1 MLINRSK
8 LTSSAPAR
16 GWGWLEILLIC
27 IPLLLFSFAA
37 LFLWESV
44 QKWSLVNQFE
54 VRGDV
59 AIGRVIE
66 TEYQSEQGSNSIS
79 RQRLVCLVEYPTA
92 DNRVII

>member
-16 GWGWLEILLIC
+16 GWGWLEILLFTLPPIF
-27 IPLLLFSFAA
+27 ITEG
-37 LFLWESV
+37 W
-44 QKWSLVNQFE
+44 QKWHLVNQLE

-59 AIGRVIE
+59 AIGRVID
-66 TEYQSEQGSNSIS
+66 TEYQSEQGSNGIS